1 MSGELAATAL
11 GLAIAAGVSPYAT
24 VAVIGLAHQAGWIAV
39 LPAAVVPLASP
50 WVIAIAT
57 LLTVIEFGAT
67 LVPGIAS
74 AWEAVHTAIR
84 PPAATLLAV
93 LTLWGAAPVWVLGV
107 GLLAGGLA
115 TGTVLTK
122 LGVRL
127 AIDTS
132 PEPVSNGI
140 ASVGELSFVALI
152 AVFAWQ
158 YPLVALI
165 AAIVLVVALALG
177 VRAVWGMIWR
187 NVTGNR
193 RPGSRSIRS

>member
-1 MSGELAATAL
+1 MSGELVATAL
-11 GLAIAAGVSPYAT
+11 GLAVAAGVSPYAT
-24 VAVIGLAHQAGWIAV
+24 VAVIGLAHQAGWIGA
-39 LPAAVVPLASP
+39 LPAAVAPLASP
-50 WVIAIAT
+50 WVIAFACI
-57 LLTVIEFGAT
+57 LTVIEFGAT

-84 PPAATLLAV
+84 PPAAALLAV
-93 LTLWGAAPVWVLGV
+93 LTMWGASPAVVLAT
-107 GLLAGGLA
+107 GLIAGGLA

-140 ASVGELSFVALI
+140 ASVGEFSFVALI
-152 AVFAWQ
+152 AVFVWQ
-158 YPLVALI
+158 HPIIALVA
-165 AAIVLVVALALG
+165 AVALVVTLAII